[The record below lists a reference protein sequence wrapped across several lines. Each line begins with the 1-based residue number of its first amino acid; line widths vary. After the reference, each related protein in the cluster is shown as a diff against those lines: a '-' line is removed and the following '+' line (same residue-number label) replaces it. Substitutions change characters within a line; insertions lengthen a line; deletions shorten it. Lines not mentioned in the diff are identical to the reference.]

1 MSVVTV
7 CTVPPSTERG
17 TKKGDPQV
25 EGPLPQHDNGRLPN
39 KTVNDSKASRTLEK
53 IACVFTHASI
63 KMMMMMTPL
72 RIAALVLRATPPR
85 DCAIVDPC
93 TGEGNWSVLIWLFL
107 TPYSIGQALS
117 FIPPRLHNA

>member
-1 MSVVTV
+1 
-7 CTVPPSTERG
+7 
-17 TKKGDPQV
+17 
-25 EGPLPQHDNGRLPN
+25 
-39 KTVNDSKASRTLEK
+39 
-53 IACVFTHASI
+53 
-63 KMMMMMTPL
+63 MMMMMTPL

-117 FIPPRLHNA
+117 FIPPRLNNA